1 MSEPLT
7 PQKVEA
13 GIRDSINKLGEL
25 VHQYAAAGDA
35 KATTDA
41 DFKIAW
47 AKARTLRRSSELMPK
62 PTESVL
68 EDYATLETEDQLRA
82 RLSAA
87 ATEEAIKLGLRAM
100 TSRLDAMRSLAANL
114 REVT

>member
-1 MSEPLT
+1 MTPEPLT

-13 GIRDSINKLGEL
+13 GIRESINRLGEL
-25 VHQYAAAGDA
+25 VHQYAKAGDD

-47 AKARTLRRSSELMPK
+47 AKARTYLRLTAETK

-68 EDYATLETEDQLRA
+68 EDYATLETEKEMRA

-87 ATEEAIKLGLRAM
+87 ATEESIKLGLRAM
-100 TSRLDAMRSLAANL
+100 ATRIDAMRSLGASL
-114 REVT
+114 RDVT